1 MRTHITARAAACGAA
16 FMLTLTAAGQLPV
29 SAASSAVSAPV
40 FSQESC
46 FYDAAFDLTLTAPD
60 DCKIYYT
67 LDGSEPTGNSRLYDG
82 AISVCDRTPEANVI
96 SDQANPHNPPDAPVD
111 KATIVRA
118 AAYDASGRFS
128 ETVTKT
134 YFIGCGQRDYLT
146 DIPVVSLV
154 TDPDHLFNEETGIYV
169 DGNSGARQEFRLP
182 NYMQKGRE
190 WERPAHFTVFEN
202 GKAVYSANTG
212 IRIHGN
218 SSSMSAQKSFK
229 LYSRSEYG
237 TKKFAYDFFGGTA
250 RDVNGERISSFDHMI
265 LRNGGNDS
273 TLKIRD
279 RLCQEMAAGR
289 SFGTQA
295 KSECVVFLDGEFW
308 GLYNFTEKLNESY
321 LAAHYHVKKDS
332 VCLIKDPLEYIEGDV
347 KGLDDFRDLIALAE
361 SDLSGADAYD
371 RVAAV
376 IDIKGYAEYMAT
388 ELLIANIDFNNNNF
402 ALWKTDTADS
412 SNPYADGKWRFLL
425 YDTEESQGR
434 GPYCAADTDMFARMQ
449 QSEAW
454 NIRLLFSLLESS
466 PRFRTEFTEAFYSV
480 CDENFNSERVLKR
493 ADELLLRYRKA
504 LEKSYDRFAEHYAD
518 SETPTAESQLNEDF
532 SSLRTFWE
540 DRADYAKSHL
550 VNYLQTV
557 VRPGDVNGDAQVD
570 AADAVLLRDLL
581 LGRPDAALA
590 DRTSA
595 DLNADG
601 RLSAADLSA
610 LKQLLRAA

>member
-1 MRTHITARAAACGAA
+1 MRTHITARAAACGVTFVLA
-16 FMLTLTAAGQLPV
+16 LTAACHLPV
-29 SAASSAVSAPV
+29 SAVSSAVSAPV
-40 FSQESC
+40 FSQESG

-60 DCKIYYT
+60 DCRIYYT
-67 LDGSEPTGNSRLYDG
+67 LDGSEPTGKSQLYDG
-82 AISVCDRTPEANVI
+82 AISVYDRTPEANVI
-96 SDQANPHNPPDAPVD
+96 SDKASPYNPPDAPVD
-111 KATIVRA
+111 KALIVRA
-118 AAYDASGRFS
+118 AAYDASGSFS

-146 DIPVVSLV
+146 EIPVVSLV

-169 DGNSGARQEFRLP
+169 DGSSDTMRKYGLP
-182 NYMQKGRE
+182 NYMLKGRE
-190 WERPAHFTVFEN
+190 WERPAHFTVFED

-218 SSSMSAQKSFK
+218 SSALSAQKSFK

-237 TKKFAYDFFGGTA
+237 TKKFAYDFFRGTA
-250 RDVNGERISSFDHMI
+250 RDVNGKPISSFDHMI

-332 VCLIKDPLEYIEGDV
+332 VCLIKDPIEYIEEDI
-347 KGLDDFRDLIALAE
+347 KGLNDFRDLIALAE
-361 SDLSGADAYD
+361 SDLGDADAYD

-376 IDIKGYAEYMAT
+376 IDMKSYAEYMAT
-388 ELLIANIDFNNNNF
+388 ELLIANIDLNNNNF
-402 ALWKTDTADS
+402 ALWKTDTVDS

-425 YDTEESQGR
+425 YDTEESQGH

-454 NIRLLFSLLESS
+454 NIRLLFSLLENS

-480 CDENFNSERVLKR
+480 CDENFNTERVLKR
-493 ADELLLRYRKA
+493 ADELMLRYQKV
-504 LEKSYDRFAEHYAD
+504 LEKSYDRFAEHFAD
-518 SETPTAESQLNEDF
+518 SETPTAESQLNEEF

-540 DRADYAKSHL
+540 NRGDSAKSHL
-550 VNYLQTV
+550 ISYLQTV

-581 LGRPDAALA
+581 LGKPDASLA
-590 DRTSA
+590 DWTAA

-601 RLSAADLSA
+601 RLSAADLA
-610 LKQLLRAA
+610 KLKQLLLAS